1 MRKPAYIRVRDW
13 CTMHVHCTTYIVRTM
28 YINQK
33 HPSLLTSVSPFPSH
47 ANFMKKS
54 NSEKNTDW
62 VLRSESGKRKKSRKG
77 LPLREN
83 EALPK
88 NSNFG
93 RGKWKSLSL
102 ILCRLGDLLGQ
113 SCPGP
118 TYSYSYQLHLEI
130 WVTAWNNNKHRRPGF
145 FSLLIEFGA
154 THHDPEKRGR
164 EKELAIMYCRVQM
177 STKEILRAMQI

>member
-1 MRKPAYIRVRDW
+1 
-13 CTMHVHCTTYIVRTM
+13 M

-33 HPSLLTSVSPFPSH
+33 HPSLLTSVSTFPSN
-47 ANFMKKS
+47 ANFMEKS
-54 NSEKNTDW
+54 NSDKNTDW
-62 VLRSESGKRKKSRKG
+62 VFRSESGKRKKSRKG
-77 LPLREN
+77 LPLRKN

-93 RGKWKSLSL
+93 RGKWRSLSL

-118 TYSYSYQLHLEI
+118 TYSYQLHVEI
-130 WVTAWNNNKHRRPGF
+130 WASAWNNNKHRRPGF

-154 THHDPEKRGR
+154 THHDPEKRGM
-164 EKELAIMYCRVQM
+164 EKELAIVTVVRSRQM
-177 STKEILRAMQI
+177 STREIVNDGENLRTVHKLFQILIGYRISSCIRR